1 MVGRKLEFDREE
13 ALEKAM
19 DLFWSKGYNATGLND
34 LLKHMGI
41 QRQSLYNTFGSKHA
55 LFLEAVQHYGQT
67 VVCCIEQRL
76 NEPGSPLENIRNL
89 IRGLASEAICPKYR
103 GCMMANTMMELAP
116 HDPAVAKMVQCLT
129 RQVDKALERALER
142 AVAAQELPREANP
155 RQLARFL
162 HHVIL
167 GFNVRGKI
175 HPSCSYLDDIL
186 EVALSVLE

>member
-55 LFLEAVQHYGQT
+55 LFLEAVQNYGQT

-89 IRGLASEAICPKYR
+89 IRGLASDA
-103 GCMMANTMMELAP
+103 
-116 HDPAVAKMVQCLT
+116 
-129 RQVDKALERALER
+129 
-142 AVAAQELPREANP
+142 
-155 RQLARFL
+155 
-162 HHVIL
+162 
-167 GFNVRGKI
+167 
-175 HPSCSYLDDIL
+175 
-186 EVALSVLE
+186 